1 MPFAPGQSGNPSGR
15 PKEAAAVKAL
25 ARQFTTEA
33 IEKLVELMRGDDKKL
48 ARAAAVDILDRAIG
62 KPTQMIGSDDDSP
75 LKACL
80 EVRFVGTDP
89 VP

>member
-1 MPFAPGQSGNPSGR
+1 MAFAPGQSGNPTGR
-15 PKEAAAVKAL
+15 PKEAAEVKAL
-25 ARQFTTEA
+25 ARTYTTEA
-33 IEKLVELMRGDDKKL
+33 VEKLVELMRGEDKKL

-62 KPTQMIGSDDDSP
+62 KPTQMIGSDDDAP

-80 EVRFVGTDP
+80 EILFVGDHP